1 MINPEIL
8 NFARTECRKQRSTLI
23 KDLKIIKIRI
33 GLYRGFFPYMALSLN
48 NNSWL
53 CIDEFEIEKMPE
65 SDHDK
70 ELYLE
75 QNIEPNTKDNE
86 AFEHS
91 RAIIA
96 NILAVY
102 WRLRT
107 CIAGQNITMR

>member
-8 NFARTECRKQRSTLI
+8 NIARSECKKQRSTLI
-23 KDLKIIKIRI
+23 RDLNVIKNRI
-33 GLYRGFFPYMALSLN
+33 GLYRGFLPYLALSFN

-65 SDHDK
+65 TDHDK

-75 QNIEPNTKDNE
+75 QNIEPMTKDNE

-91 RAIIA
+91 RAIMA
-96 NILAVY
+96 NILGVY
-102 WRLRT
+102 WRVRT
-107 CIAGQNITMR
+107 CMAGQKITMR